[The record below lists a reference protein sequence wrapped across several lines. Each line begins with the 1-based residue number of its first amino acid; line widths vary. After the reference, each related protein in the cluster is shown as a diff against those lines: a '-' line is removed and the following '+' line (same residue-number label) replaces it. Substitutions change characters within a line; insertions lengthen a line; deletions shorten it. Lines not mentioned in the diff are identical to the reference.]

1 MYEPRRWV
9 CTLRPASAGGRD
21 RIRPRRAA
29 AGSRRAR
36 QEGVA
41 LVTVLIL
48 AAVLVSLSVIAS
60 RDAITEL
67 RISRNDQLA
76 KDAIAVAEAGLYHA
90 FDLVKHNAIDLNA
103 CLSNG
108 GTGGALATVGSTA
121 TLDGAS
127 YRFAALGNISGGG
140 YYVRAVDNSDETAGA
155 NDPTRDVD
163 GSIWLV
169 SRGRVGGAE
178 RRIDVLLTARAG
190 GLPGGIFGKGSVT
203 FGGNGGYIDS
213 FDSAQGPYTA
223 AGAGSQAAVGSNGA
237 ILLQSD
243 VVDHG
248 DATAGTTV
256 SCSTSPCVTGTTT
269 QYAPTVTLNPDPA
282 PNCTTYTDGTGITG
296 GTYYGATGKKAGQ
309 LVGGSGDNIVFT
321 SGTYCFSTVNVSGGG
336 LVTANATNG
345 PVIIKIN
352 GVSSFGGG
360 GVVNTTALASNLE
373 IISSY
378 TGVKGGL
385 TINGGSQAYAQVYAP
400 DTEVV
405 LGGGT
410 DFYGSLV
417 AGSLSST
424 GGSKVHSDV
433 ALGSAN
439 GAAVVTL
446 SAWHEVRN

>member
-1 MYEPRRWV
+1 M
-9 CTLRPASAGGRD
+9 
-21 RIRPRRAA
+21 
-29 AGSRRAR
+29 
-36 QEGVA
+36 
-41 LVTVLIL
+41 
-48 AAVLVSLSVIAS
+48 
-60 RDAITEL
+60 
-67 RISRNDQLA
+67 
-76 KDAIAVAEAGLYHA
+76 
-90 FDLVKHNAIDLNA
+90 
-103 CLSNG
+103 
-108 GTGGALATVGSTA
+108 
-121 TLDGAS
+121 
-127 YRFAALGNISGGG
+127 
-140 YYVRAVDNSDETAGA
+140 
-155 NDPTRDVD
+155 
-163 GSIWLV
+163 
-169 SRGRVGGAE
+169 
-178 RRIDVLLTARAG
+178 
-190 GLPGGIFGKGSVT
+190 
-203 FGGNGGYIDS
+203 
-213 FDSAQGPYTA
+213 
-223 AGAGSQAAVGSNGA
+223 GSNGT
-237 ILLQSD
+237 IGFQSD

-417 AGSLSST
+417 AGSISST

-433 ALGSAN
+433 ALGSAS